1 VRSALAIPRSIEVVT
16 DAASPFDSTQADCA
30 IIATPPATHFA
41 LASEALARGMHVL
54 VEKPM
59 VTSVR
64 EAEALAALAT
74 QSRTIVMVGYQY
86 LYNDHVRSLKRW
98 LETRGSDSGRV
109 FFHMLAEHS
118 VSPERPDVSVLWDA
132 GPHTLA
138 IHAFLFGSERVEAAC
153 GAQSSAT
160 LPGHAATTIAS
171 VRFDRGPMLTL
182 SLSWRGAR
190 KQRRV
195 TFVGEGAE
203 AVFEESNPAGA
214 LLVDDGTGLGPRP
227 IEPSSDVAV
236 QQSLAES
243 REPLRNELDHFFS
256 CIRTGNRPLTDVAFG
271 CEITHWLAEI
281 ERRIV

>member
-16 DAASPFDSTQADCA
+16 DAAALFALPQADCA
-30 IIATPPATHFA
+30 IIATPPATHFT

-64 EAEALAALAT
+64 EAEALAALAA
-74 QSRTIVMVGYQY
+74 QSQRVVMVGYQY
-86 LYNDHVRSLKRW
+86 LFNDHIRALKRW
-98 LETRGSDSGRV
+98 LETRGSDSGRI
-109 FFHMLAEHS
+109 FFHMLAEHA
-118 VSPERPDVSVLWDA
+118 VSPERSDVSVLWDA
-132 GPHTLA
+132 GPHALA
-138 IHAFLFGSERVEAAC
+138 IHAFLFGSERVEEVC
-153 GAQSSAT
+153 GAHGSAT
-160 LPGHAATTIAS
+160 PHGHVATTIAS

-182 SLSWRGAR
+182 SLSWRGVR
-190 KQRRV
+190 KRRRI

-203 AVFEESNPAGA
+203 AVFDESNPAGA
-214 LLVDDGTGLGPRP
+214 LLVDGGTGLGPRAV
-227 IEPSSDVAV
+227 EPSGGTT
-236 QQSLAES
+236 AEESSATS

-281 ERRIV
+281 EKMIS